1 MRAKAM
7 AVLTMCACL
16 AFCASAQTKTQK
28 AREKDPQYQYNVGL
42 FYLNQSDV
50 ENATKYFVKA
60 LSLDTRFYL
69 AYNAMG
75 LAHSMKGRLDE
86 AAKSYLKCLE
96 INPKFT
102 EARNNLGTVYQEM
115 NQLDKAEAEFRTA
128 LQDLTYQNRELPY
141 FNLARLNVLQNRFD
155 EALDNVLKALQIR
168 PRLAMAHNLRGLIY
182 EKLDNIVEA
191 VASYEQAVK
200 IVPDDVAFNY
210 NLAVAYFK
218 NGDYSRSKEIFH
230 KIQGKVTDAETRD
243 TIARYLRLIGDR

>member
-42 FYLNQSDV
+42 FYLNQNDV

-155 EALDNVLKALQIR
+155 EALENVLKALQIR

-182 EKLDNIVEA
+182 EKLNNPVEA

-200 IVPDDVAFNY
+200 IVPDDVLFNY

>member
-60 LSLDTRFYL
+60 LSLDTRYYL

-141 FNLARLNVLQNRFD
+141 FNLARLNVLQNRLD

-182 EKLDNIVEA
+182 EKLNNVVEA

>member
-42 FYLNQSDV
+42 FYLNQNDV

-60 LSLDTRFYL
+60 LSLDTRYYL

-182 EKLDNIVEA
+182 EKLNNVVEA
-191 VASYEQAVK
+191 VASYEQAVR
-200 IVPDDVAFNY
+200 IVPDDVPFNY

>member
-42 FYLNQSDV
+42 FYLNQNDV

-115 NQLDKAEAEFRTA
+115 NQFDKAEAEFRTA
-128 LQDLTYQNRELPY
+128 LRDLTYQNRELPY

-182 EKLDNIVEA
+182 EKLDNVVEA

-200 IVPDDVAFNY
+200 IVPDDVLFNY

>member
-60 LSLDTRFYL
+60 LSLDTRYYL